1 MSGKY
6 LLDTN
11 VVSELRKPRPH
22 GAVVAWLQLPAL
34 PTPTVWAVP
43 WPFLLLAAG
52 VVLGLVTAGLS
63 RLAARVGARR
73 RAAKARKR
81 LHDAISAVALDRIVG
96 PIAAVLAR
104 HARVRE
110 FLDRAAAR

>member
-1 MSGKY
+1 MIFGAAAITGAW
-6 LLDTN
+6 LTAL
-11 VVSELRKPRPH
+11 
-22 GAVVAWLQLPAL
+22 AVVRLAQLPDL
-34 PTPTVWAVP
+34 PTPTAMGGARRSCCWRQAWFSV
-43 WPFLLLAAG
+43 G
-52 VVLGLVTAGLS
+52 DRGLS